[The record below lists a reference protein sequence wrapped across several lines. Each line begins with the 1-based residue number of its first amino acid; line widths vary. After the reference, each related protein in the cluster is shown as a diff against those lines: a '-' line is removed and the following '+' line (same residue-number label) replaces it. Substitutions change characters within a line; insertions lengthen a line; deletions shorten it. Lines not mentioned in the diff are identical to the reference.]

1 MITDEKIALVTGGSR
16 GIGRAIA
23 VRLSEMGVFIFI
35 NYFQDTK
42 AASETLRIIRDKG
55 GDGEICRFDVS
66 DFKAAQKAIKNIVD
80 EKGRI
85 DILVNNAAISNS
97 GVFVRTREKD
107 WDTTIEINLK
117 GVFNC
122 CRAVTKS
129 MMKQRRGRII
139 NMSSVV
145 AEGGN
150 SGQVCYSA
158 SKAGI
163 IGLTKSLAK
172 ELGPRNIC
180 VNAVAPGFIDT
191 DMTSS
196 LSEEIRKK
204 IIDQIP
210 LSRAGTPE
218 DVAGVVTFLVSRD
231 ADYITGQVI
240 HVNGG
245 VYM

>member
-1 MITDEKIALVTGGSR
+1 MITDGKIALVTGGSR

-55 GDGEICRFDVS
+55 GDGEICQFDVS
-66 DFKAAQKAIKNIVD
+66 DFEASQKAIKNIVD

>member
-1 MITDEKIALVTGGSR
+1 MITDGKIALVTGGSR

-23 VRLSEMGVFIFI
+23 IRLSEMGVFTFI
-35 NYFQDTK
+35 NYFQNTK
-42 AASETLRIIRDKG
+42 SASETLRIIRDKG
-55 GDGEICRFDVS
+55 GDGKICQFDVS
-66 DFKAAQKAIKNIVD
+66 DFEGTQKAIKNIVD
-80 EKGRI
+80 EQGRI
-85 DILVNNAAISNS
+85 DILVNNAGISNS
-97 GVFVRTREKD
+97 GFFVRTREKE
-107 WDTTIEINLK
+107 WDTMIEINLK

-180 VNAVAPGFIDT
+180 VNAVAPGFIDS

-196 LSEEIRKK
+196 LSEEIRET

-210 LSRAGTPE
+210 LSKSGTPE
-218 DVAGVVTFLVSRD
+218 DVAGVVAFLVSRD
-231 ADYITGQVI
+231 ADYITGQVL

>member
-1 MITDEKIALVTGGSR
+1 MITDGKIALVTGGSR

-23 VRLSEMGVFIFI
+23 VRLSEMGVFTFI
-35 NYFQDTK
+35 NYLQDTK
-42 AASETLRIIRDKG
+42 AVSETLRIIRDKG
-55 GDGEICRFDVS
+55 GAGEICQFDVS
-66 DFKAAQKAIKNIVD
+66 DFEAAQKAIKNIVD
-80 EKGRI
+80 KKGRI

-97 GVFVRTREKD
+97 GVFVRIKEKD

-122 CRAVTKS
+122 CRAVTKN

-139 NMSSVV
+139 NISSVV

-191 DMTSS
+191 DMTSL

-210 LSRAGTPE
+210 LSRSGTPE
-218 DVAGVVTFLVSRD
+218 DIAGAVTFLVSRD